1 MEKVSKKILGIIA
14 VVGTLAAI
22 FFVVKTNS
30 LSKKLKEEAAT
41 TTELEKALNERDAY
55 LAIDSMV
62 VKGDYDNAI
71 KAYSDQLATGPKTY
85 DKDLRMRIALTQ
97 KLRSLG
103 GAATSPKRDS
113 LKAQLDSLKELPK
126 IEAADIRDVDSLAFA
141 LQKAKVQVGRLQE
154 QLKNR
159 SQGEYLKFKSKK
171 GNLLHYVGQVDQ
183 GKANGYGIALLE
195 TGSRYEG
202 QWQDNERHGQGAF
215 YWIDGEYYIGAY
227 LDDKR
232 SGEGTY
238 FWPNGEKYVG
248 QWKEDKRNGKG
259 VFYSEKGKVV
269 TSGVWKNDKLV
280 SPDKKKEK

>member
-1 MEKVSKKILGIIA
+1 MEKISKRALGIVA
-14 VVGTLAAI
+14 GVGVVAAI
-22 FFVVKTNS
+22 YFIVKTYN
-30 LSKKLKEEAAT
+30 LTQKLEEETAT
-41 TTELEKALNERDAY
+41 TTELENALNERDAY
-55 LAIDSMV
+55 LTIDSMV
-62 VKGDYDNAI
+62 VMGDYDSAI
-71 KAYSDQLATGPKTY
+71 KAYSDQLATGSKTY

-103 GAATSPKRDS
+103 GSSIHPKRDS
-113 LKAQLDSLKELPK
+113 LKAELDSLKELPT
-126 IEAADIRDVDSLAFA
+126 IATSDIRAVDSLAFA
-141 LQKAKVQVGRLQE
+141 LQKVKVQVSRLQE

-202 QWQDNERHGQGAF
+202 QWLNNQRHGQGAF

-227 LDDKR
+227 KEDKR

-269 TSGVWKNDKLV
+269 TSGVWRNDKLV